1 MTRALLFSTRRG
13 VIERDATMFAENKR
27 NRVKRICFRV
37 TTAPFRE
44 PRSLGSRVESRKIN
58 LSRRKTQSSTKSR
71 RAPTRAPPI
80 ILIGGT
86 PVTSRR
92 TRRELPVTLP
102 PPPPPPPPLLLL
114 CARFERA
121 RALKIK
127 TAPAV
132 VRDDGDETNPVVFHF
147 FFHAASTC
155 ASWSVGRYS
164 RRTPLRL
171 GWRSLRSALA
181 SIWRM
186 RSRVT
191 LNTLP
196 ISSSVFTRPSSK
208 P

>member
-102 PPPPPPPPLLLL
+102 PPPPPPLLL

-171 GWRSLRSALA
+171 GWRSLRNALA

>member
-13 VIERDATMFAENKR
+13 VIERDATMFAENKL

-44 PRSLGSRVESRKIN
+44 PRSLGSRVDSRRIN
-58 LSRRKTQSSTKSR
+58 LSCRKTPSSTKSR

-92 TRRELPVTLP
+92 RRRELPVTLP
-102 PPPPPPPPLLLL
+102 LPPPLLLLL

-127 TAPAV
+127 TAPVV
-132 VRDDGDETNPVVFHF
+132 VRDDDGDETNPVVLHF
-147 FFHAASTC
+147 FFHAVSIC

-164 RRTPLRL
+164 RSTPLRL

>member
-1 MTRALLFSTRRG
+1 MTRALLFSRRRG
-13 VIERDATMFAENKR
+13 VIERDATMFTENKR
-27 NRVKRICFRV
+27 KTCGKNLFSCHNRAVSRAPKPRV
-37 TTAPFRE
+37 
-44 PRSLGSRVESRKIN
+44 PRRFAKN
-58 LSRRKTQSSTKSR
+58 KPLSCRKTPSSTKSR

-92 TRRELPVTLP
+92 RRRELPVTLP
-102 PPPPPPPPLLLL
+102 LPPPPLLLLLL

-127 TAPAV
+127 TAPVV
-132 VRDDGDETNPVVFHF
+132 VRDDGDETNPVVLHF
-147 FFHAASTC
+147 FFHAVSIC

-164 RRTPLRL
+164 RSTPLRL

>member
-1 MTRALLFSTRRG
+1 MSSSATRRCSRKTN
-13 VIERDATMFAENKR
+13 EK
-27 NRVKRICFRV
+27 RVKRICFRV

-44 PRSLGSRVESRKIN
+44 PRSLGSRVDSRKIN
-58 LSRRKTQSSTKSR
+58 LSCRKTPSSTKSR

-102 PPPPPPPPLLLL
+102 PPPPPPPPLLL

-132 VRDDGDETNPVVFHF
+132 VRDDGDETNPVVLHF
-147 FFHAASTC
+147 FFHAVSIC

>member
-1 MTRALLFSTRRG
+1 MTRALLFSRRRG
-13 VIERDATMFAENKR
+13 VIERDATMFAENKL

-44 PRSLGSRVESRKIN
+44 PRSLGSRVDSRKIN
-58 LSRRKTQSSTKSR
+58 LSCRKTPSSTKSR

-92 TRRELPVTLP
+92 RRRELPVTLP
-102 PPPPPPPPLLLL
+102 LPPPPLLLLLLL

-121 RALKIK
+121 RAIKIK
-127 TAPAV
+127 TAPVV
-132 VRDDGDETNPVVFHF
+132 VRDDGDETNPVVLHF
-147 FFHAASTC
+147 FFHAVSIC

-164 RRTPLRL
+164 RSTPLRL

-196 ISSSVFTRPSSK
+196 ISSSVFTRPSSR

>member
-13 VIERDATMFAENKR
+13 VIERDATIFAENKR

-58 LSRRKTQSSTKSR
+58 LSRRKTQSSAKSR

-102 PPPPPPPPLLLL
+102 PPPPPPPLL

>member
-1 MTRALLFSTRRG
+1 MTRALLFSRRRG
-13 VIERDATMFAENKR
+13 VIERDATMFAENKL

-102 PPPPPPPPLLLL
+102 PPPPPPPPLLL

-132 VRDDGDETNPVVFHF
+132 VRDDGDETNPVVLVPIF
-147 FFHAASTC
+147 FFTPRRPAPRGPSGGTRGGRRCGSAGAAY
-155 ASWSVGRYS
+155 AA
-164 RRTPLRL
+164 P
-171 GWRSLRSALA
+171 
-181 SIWRM
+181 
-186 RSRVT
+186 
-191 LNTLP
+191 
-196 ISSSVFTRPSSK
+196 
-208 P
+208 

>member
-1 MTRALLFSTRRG
+1 MTRALLFSRRRG

-44 PRSLGSRVESRKIN
+44 PRSLGSHVESRKIN

-102 PPPPPPPPLLLL
+102 PPPPPPPLL

>member
-1 MTRALLFSTRRG
+1 MSSSATRRCSRKTN
-13 VIERDATMFAENKR
+13 EK
-27 NRVKRICFRV
+27 RVKRICFRV

-44 PRSLGSRVESRKIN
+44 PRSLGSRVNSRKIH
-58 LSRRKTQSSTKSR
+58 LSCRKTLSSTKSR

-92 TRRELPVTLP
+92 RRRELPVTLP
-102 PPPPPPPPLLLL
+102 LPPPPLLLLLLLL

-121 RALKIK
+121 RAIKIK
-127 TAPAV
+127 TAPVV
-132 VRDDGDETNPVVFHF
+132 VRDDGDETNPVVLHF
-147 FFHAASTC
+147 FFHAVSIC

-164 RRTPLRL
+164 RSTPLRL

>member
-13 VIERDATMFAENKR
+13 VIERDATIFAENKR

-80 ILIGGT
+80 LLRGGT

-102 PPPPPPPPLLLL
+102 PPPPPPPLL
-114 CARFERA
+114 CAFRTRVRSKNQNRPPSYA
-121 RALKIK
+121 T
-127 TAPAV
+127 TAGSTPW
-132 VRDDGDETNPVVFHF
+132 FSI

>member
-1 MTRALLFSTRRG
+1 MSSRATRRCSRKTN
-13 VIERDATMFAENKR
+13 EK
-27 NRVKRICFRV
+27 RVKRICFRV

-44 PRSLGSRVESRKIN
+44 PRSLGSRVDSRKIN
-58 LSRRKTQSSTKSR
+58 LSCRKTPSSTKSR

-92 TRRELPVTLP
+92 RRKANFPSLRRCRRRRRCCCC
-102 PPPPPPPPLLLL
+102 
-114 CARFERA
+114 CARVLNA
-121 RALKIK
+121 RALYKNQNRSKPTPWFSI
-127 TAPAV
+127 
-132 VRDDGDETNPVVFHF
+132 FLF
-147 FFHAASTC
+147 FLIHAASIC

-164 RRTPLRL
+164 RSTPLRL

>member
-1 MTRALLFSTRRG
+1 MSSSATRRCSRKTN
-13 VIERDATMFAENKR
+13 EK
-27 NRVKRICFRV
+27 RVKRICFRV
-37 TTAPFRE
+37 TTARVFRE
-44 PRSLGSRVESRKIN
+44 PRSLGSRVDSRRIN
-58 LSRRKTQSSTKSR
+58 LSCRKTPSSTKSR

-92 TRRELPVTLP
+92 RRRELPVTLP
-102 PPPPPPPPLLLL
+102 LPPPPLLLLLLLL

-121 RALKIK
+121 RAIKIK
-127 TAPAV
+127 TAPIV
-132 VRDDGDETNPVVFHF
+132 VRDDGDETNPVVLHF
-147 FFHAASTC
+147 FFHAVSIC

-171 GWRSLRSALA
+171 GWRSLRNALA

>member
-13 VIERDATMFAENKR
+13 VIERDATIFAENKR

-102 PPPPPPPPLLLL
+102 PPPPPPPLL

-147 FFHAASTC
+147 FFTPRRPAPRGPSGGTRGGRRCGSAGAAY
-155 ASWSVGRYS
+155 A
-164 RRTPLRL
+164 TP
-171 GWRSLRSALA
+171 
-181 SIWRM
+181 
-186 RSRVT
+186 
-191 LNTLP
+191 
-196 ISSSVFTRPSSK
+196 
-208 P
+208 

>member
-13 VIERDATMFAENKR
+13 VIERDATMFAENKL

-102 PPPPPPPPLLLL
+102 PPPPPPPLL

>member
-1 MTRALLFSTRRG
+1 MTSIRNRRG
-13 VIERDATMFAENKR
+13 RDGTSESKNNDCIEKNLFPCHNIDA
-27 NRVKRICFRV
+27 RV
-37 TTAPFRE
+37 FRE
-44 PRSLGSRVESRKIN
+44 PRSLGSRGVSPRKKIN
-58 LSRRKTQSSTKSR
+58 PPLIAENASRKSR

-92 TRRELPVTLP
+92 RRRELPVTLP
-102 PPPPPPPPLLLL
+102 LPPPPLLLLLL

-127 TAPAV
+127 TAPVV
-132 VRDDGDETNPVVFHF
+132 VRDDGDETNPVVLHF
-147 FFHAASTC
+147 FFHAVSIC

-164 RRTPLRL
+164 RSTPLRL

>member
-1 MTRALLFSTRRG
+1 MSSSATRRCSWKTN
-13 VIERDATMFAENKR
+13 EK
-27 NRVKRICFRV
+27 RVKRICFRV

-44 PRSLGSRVESRKIN
+44 PRSLGSRIDSRKIN
-58 LSRRKTQSSTKSR
+58 LSCRKTPSSTKSR
-71 RAPTRAPPI
+71 RAATRAPPI

-92 TRRELPVTLP
+92 KRRELPVTLP
-102 PPPPPPPPLLLL
+102 LPPPLLLLL

-127 TAPAV
+127 TAPVV
-132 VRDDGDETNPVVFHF
+132 VRDDDGDETNPVVLHF
-147 FFHAASTC
+147 FFHAVSIC

-164 RRTPLRL
+164 RSTPLWL

>member
-1 MTRALLFSTRRG
+1 MSSSATRRCS
-13 VIERDATMFAENKR
+13 RKR
-27 NRVKRICFRV
+27 NDKRVKRIRFRV

-44 PRSLGSRVESRKIN
+44 PRSLGSRVDSRKIN
-58 LSRRKTQSSTKSR
+58 LSCRKTPSSTKSR

-92 TRRELPVTLP
+92 RRRELPVTLP
-102 PPPPPPPPLLLL
+102 LPPPPLLLLLL

-132 VRDDGDETNPVVFHF
+132 VRDDGDETNPVVLHF
-147 FFHAASTC
+147 FFHAASIC

-164 RRTPLRL
+164 RSTPLRL
-171 GWRSLRSALA
+171 GWRSLRSAFA